1 MKTVVGI
8 DLGTQSLKVL
18 FYDFS
23 SKEVVAC
30 ESAGLDLYQNDD
42 GAAEQQAHWWLNALH
57 EAMGKVD
64 PAVRGSVVAPTST
77 LGDFRGRIWYDFFG
91 MILDYCRKG

>member
-30 ESAGLDLYQNDD
+30 ESAELDLYLNDD

-64 PAVRGSVVAPTST
+64 PAVRGSAVAVGVSEPVSAS
-77 LGDFRGRIWYDFFG
+77 LPALPKIE
-91 MILDYCRKG
+91 I